1 VSKAQRRQRAAFWQA
16 MIELTTLGWL
26 IALPIAGGVLLGR
39 YVDVRLH
46 SGAFWTLALLGAGIL
61 VAGLD
66 VYLVG
71 RRALTRGDGRA

>member
-1 VSKAQRRQRAAFWQA
+1 

-39 YVDVRLH
+39 YLDVHLR
-46 SGAFWTLALLGAGIL
+46 SGTFWTLALLGVGIV

-66 VYLVG
+66 VYLAL
-71 RRALTRGDGRA
+71 RRILSRSGHD